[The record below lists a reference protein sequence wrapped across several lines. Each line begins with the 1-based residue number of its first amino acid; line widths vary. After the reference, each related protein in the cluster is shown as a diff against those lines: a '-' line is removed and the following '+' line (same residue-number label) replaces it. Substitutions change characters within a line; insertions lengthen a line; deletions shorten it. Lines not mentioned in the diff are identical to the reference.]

1 MKGLQLF
8 LLGPE
13 CSVLMWQCFRRAE
26 TNGGSVPGGPVCLG
40 VNIND
45 DRLHYRL
52 IRELERRPKYTP
64 GDCSACLCASI
75 AVLERI

>member
-8 LLGPE
+8 LLRPE

-26 TNGGSVPGGPVCLG
+26 TNGGSVPGSPR

-52 IRELERRPKYTP
+52 IRKLERKPKYTP
-64 GDCSACLCASI
+64 GDCSACSCAAV